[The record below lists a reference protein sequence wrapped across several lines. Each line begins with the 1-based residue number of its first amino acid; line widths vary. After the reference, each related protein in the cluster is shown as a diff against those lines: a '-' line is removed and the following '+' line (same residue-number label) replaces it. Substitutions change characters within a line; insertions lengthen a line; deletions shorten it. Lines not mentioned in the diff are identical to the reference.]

1 MKIPAIVFASI
12 SLICSGCS
20 EPVPPPTVP
29 QQNQTTDSILMPV
42 PTDPTIS
49 FSIWFDV
56 GSQDDPAG
64 KEGLAYLTGQMMAD
78 ASTETNVYEKIL
90 EKLYP
95 IASDYGIRVDR
106 EMTTLTGRTHR
117 DNLDTFEALFTD
129 AFLRPAFSDND
140 FQRIKSDTINYLE
153 NALRYA
159 SDEELGKAALNQ
171 MIFAETSYAHP
182 PEGSVESLNEI
193 SLTNVRAFYRRHFTA
208 RNATLALGGGFD
220 NSLVE
225 RLQQSLAALPAAA
238 PPPSPNVEPPAWQG
252 QRVLLVDKPQA
263 DVSISF
269 GFPIDVHRGERDF
282 YALWIANSWLGEHR
296 NQASHLF
303 KVIREL
309 RGLNYGNY
317 SYIEAYPEGG
327 RRTMPPVNVARRHQF
342 FEVWIRT
349 LPNHQAHFALR
360 AAIRELSILVEHGMN
375 EEDFE
380 LTRSFLKKY
389 VLHFAKTAN
398 ERLGYSVDD
407 KFYGIEGEGHLAQF
421 RQFMDELTLDDVNSA
436 IRRHLRADNLK
447 IAIVTGEA
455 QALSESLA
463 MDTASPL
470 EYASPKP
477 AEITDEDAEI
487 AVFPLEISPNEI
499 TIVPVDEMFQRGA

>member
-1 MKIPAIVFASI
+1 
-12 SLICSGCS
+12 
-20 EPVPPPTVP
+20 
-29 QQNQTTDSILMPV
+29 
-42 PTDPTIS
+42 
-49 FSIWFDV
+49 
-56 GSQDDPAG
+56 
-64 KEGLAYLTGQMMAD
+64 
-78 ASTETNVYEKIL
+78 
-90 EKLYP
+90 
-95 IASDYGIRVDR
+95 
-106 EMTTLTGRTHR
+106 
-117 DNLDTFEALFTD
+117 
-129 AFLRPAFSDND
+129 
-140 FQRIKSDTINYLE
+140 
-153 NALRYA
+153 
-159 SDEELGKAALNQ
+159 
-171 MIFAETSYAHP
+171 
-182 PEGSVESLNEI
+182 
-193 SLTNVRAFYRRHFTA
+193 
-208 RNATLALGGGFD
+208 
-220 NSLVE
+220 
-225 RLQQSLAALPAAA
+225 
-238 PPPSPNVEPPAWQG
+238 
-252 QRVLLVDKPQA
+252 
-263 DVSISF
+263 
-269 GFPIDVHRGERDF
+269 VHRGERDF

>member
-1 MKIPAIVFASI
+1 
-12 SLICSGCS
+12 
-20 EPVPPPTVP
+20 
-29 QQNQTTDSILMPV
+29 
-42 PTDPTIS
+42 
-49 FSIWFDV
+49 
-56 GSQDDPAG
+56 
-64 KEGLAYLTGQMMAD
+64 
-78 ASTETNVYEKIL
+78 
-90 EKLYP
+90 
-95 IASDYGIRVDR
+95 
-106 EMTTLTGRTHR
+106 
-117 DNLDTFEALFTD
+117 
-129 AFLRPAFSDND
+129 
-140 FQRIKSDTINYLE
+140 
-153 NALRYA
+153 
-159 SDEELGKAALNQ
+159 
-171 MIFAETSYAHP
+171 
-182 PEGSVESLNEI
+182 
-193 SLTNVRAFYRRHFTA
+193 
-208 RNATLALGGGFD
+208 
-220 NSLVE
+220 
-225 RLQQSLAALPAAA
+225 
-238 PPPSPNVEPPAWQG
+238 
-252 QRVLLVDKPQA
+252 
-263 DVSISF
+263 
-269 GFPIDVHRGERDF
+269 
-282 YALWIANSWLGEHR
+282 
-296 NQASHLF
+296 
-303 KVIREL
+303 
-309 RGLNYGNY
+309 
-317 SYIEAYPEGG
+317 
-327 RRTMPPVNVARRHQF
+327 MPPVNVARRHQF